1 MARMETI
8 NSNDK
13 QLQSGE
19 IIIKTID
26 QLGTGDTPIATAL
39 AIIAKEG
46 TLDTADTV
54 QFGNTVFLANRGVG
68 ANKNKMVGRAFNVD
82 TGKNFLNNCL
92 EYMEYLRKKGITHY
106 STSFTGSE
114 VLKLMQLL
122 QRIVK
127 NNTDSR
133 IYIATDDRDPY
144 AREDYITY
152 FKVGKDPI
160 PRVS

>member
-1 MARMETI
+1 METI

-19 IIIKTID
+19 IITKTID

-39 AIIAKEG
+39 
-46 TLDTADTV
+46 
-54 QFGNTVFLANRGVG
+54 
-68 ANKNKMVGRAFNVD
+68 GRAFNVD

-133 IYIATDDRDPY
+133 IYIAIDDTDPY
-144 AREDYITY
+144 AESDYITY
-152 FKVGKDPI
+152 FKVGKDPM